1 LKQQKEKQ
9 MAKAETDRQARAIMG
24 STIGRDFQ
32 LITFTSMLSNLVTVY
47 IVSSGT
53 NAIIPVSILVI
64 GTLIFV
70 LIAGL
75 NQIDT
80 FKAWLADMDEQEAN
94 TNMGK
99 LGKEAPFGMWKAAY
113 SLTFIAIALGQLYQ
127 MWL

>member
-1 LKQQKEKQ
+1 
-9 MAKAETDRQARAIMG
+9 M
-24 STIGRDFQ
+24 
-32 LITFTSMLSNLVTVY
+32 
-47 IVSSGT
+47 
-53 NAIIPVSILVI
+53 SILVI
-64 GTLIFV
+64 GTLIFA

-94 TNMGK
+94 SNMGK

>member
-1 LKQQKEKQ
+1 MDKDA
-9 MAKAETDRQARAIMG
+9 MDRQTRAITG
-24 STIGRDFQ
+24 SFIGRDFQ
-32 LITFTSMLSNLVTVY
+32 LITFTSTLSNLVTVY

-53 NAIIPVSILVI
+53 DAVIPVSILIV
-64 GTLIFV
+64 GTLIFA

-94 TNMGK
+94 SNMGK